1 MKITVNQYAKSL
13 YAATKEKSQKEISVA
28 VANFIKILDKNR
40 QIKLFAKISK
50 KFEEIWNK
58 ENEVVKAEVVSCEK
72 LDEKFLKKIEN
83 FIKEKYSAK
92 KVVIVN
98 KIDEKI
104 KGGIIIKVG
113 DEVLDGSVRGQLKK
127 LRDNLEG

>member
-1 MKITVNQYAKSL
+1 MKITANQYAKSL

-58 ENEVVKAEVVSCEK
+58 ENGVVMAEITSREK
-72 LDEKFLKKIEN
+72 LDEKSLKKIEN
-83 FIKEKYSAK
+83 FIKEKYVAK
-92 KVVIVN
+92 KVLIKN
-98 KIDEKI
+98 ITDEKI
-104 KGGIIIKVG
+104 KGGIVIEVG
-113 DEVLDGSVRGQLKK
+113 DEVLDGSIEGQLTRLKN
-127 LRDNLEG
+127 NLTN